1 MFIKLSLVLTSLLTF
16 PLLATPLK
24 LPSAKIR
31 MAVSKAIQA
40 GDAKVL
46 ATVLDEHGLQVNSVL
61 WAGGYTVLH
70 DAVVGGP
77 PKLVEYL
84 LTHGAEVNAKATAFA
99 KQETIALLQQ
109 AGATHGE
116 GFRIKAA
123 PTATGDHTPT
133 NTLNADL
140 RNAAKEGNT
149 EEVELLLDRGANIEA
164 KDIDGH
170 TPLLLAAKWGKTE
183 TVELLLNRGA
193 KH

>member
-16 PLLATPLK
+16 PLLATTLK

-31 MAVSKAIQA
+31 MAVSKAIRA

-70 DAVVGGP
+70 DAVVEGP

-84 LTHGAEVNAKATAFA
+84 LTHGAEVNIANEYGDTPLDEATAFA

-133 NTLNADL
+133 NTLN
-140 RNAAKEGNT
+140 
-149 EEVELLLDRGANIEA
+149 
-164 KDIDGH
+164 
-170 TPLLLAAKWGKTE
+170 
-183 TVELLLNRGA
+183 
-193 KH
+193 

>member
-1 MFIKLSLVLTSLLTF
+1 MKLSLVLTSLLTF

-31 MAVSKAIQA
+31 MAVSKAIRA

-46 ATVLDEHGLQVNSVL
+46 ATVLAEHELQVDSVL

-70 DAVVGGP
+70 DAVVGGGGP

-84 LTHGAEVNAKATAFA
+84 LTHGAEVNVANEYGNTPLDEATAFD
-99 KQETIALLQQ
+99 KTETITLLQQ
-109 AGATHGE
+109 AGATHGK

-123 PTATGDHTPT
+123 PTATGDHTPA

-140 RNAAKEGNT
+140 LTAARWRNT
-149 EEVELLLDRGANIEA
+149 ETVERLLDRGA
-164 KDIDGH
+164 KPH
-170 TPLLLAAKWGKTE
+170 F
-183 TVELLLNRGA
+183 
-193 KH
+193 